1 MPKGKHII
9 HYKQKRAA
17 HWAARFLRLWDFV
30 TTISTARR
38 NFSFLWLDWIELLN
52 SMGDAWRGTQRG
64 RFCSIWYG
72 PRFTLL
78 TTRST
83 AERVYYLFGMAGMGL
98 LDKASLVGLVNDL
111 CAFSA
116 LITAILV
123 YIVAS

>member
-17 HWAARFLRLWDFV
+17 HWAARFLRLQDFV

-38 NFSFLWLDWIELLN
+38 NFSFLWLDWIELLD

-64 RFCSIWYG
+64 LFCYIWYG
-72 PRFTLL
+72 PHFTLL

-83 AERVYYLFGMAGMGL
+83 AERVYYPFGMAGIGL
-98 LDKASLVGLVNDL
+98 LDKASLVGLVSDL

-116 LITAILV
+116 LITAIIV
-123 YIVAS
+123 CIVAF

>member
-38 NFSFLWLDWIELLN
+38 NFSFLL
-52 SMGDAWRGTQRG
+52 S
-64 RFCSIWYG
+64 C
-72 PRFTLL
+72 FTLL

-83 AERVYYLFGMAGMGL
+83 AERVYYPFGMAGMGL
-98 LDKASLVGLVNDL
+98 LDKASLVGLVSDL

-116 LITAILV
+116 LITAIFV
-123 YIVAS
+123 RIVAS